1 MVRAQAQQ
9 TKATKPADDGMVDA
23 DTATSA
29 ADLTEQARQIFDG
42 EISAVGGLYTD
53 SSGNPMGLH
62 ARIARIKG
70 DLPDIDPEGTNKH
83 FNYKFFS
90 NLQIMGIFRPRLARQ
105 MIVVIPETVEENE
118 PKELKTSKGG
128 SSLLT
133 RIKVTWRVVDALNG
147 ESFTG
152 QSLGY
157 GDDSGD
163 KGANKA
169 YTAALKNFLMKL
181 FEVGGD
187 ADDLEE
193 DEEADKRAKAREA
206 GSERVRSVEIGD
218 AEITGV
224 KRGGRSE
231 KATDAQ
237 VARVGQYIRD
247 LELTPKAFAT
257 FADNVLGDALE
268 LSEDHPWD
276 DVKAYLEDLSGKD
289 IGKLVARFDAVMN
302 RAAEDEARDEE
313 ARGDADLDENRE

>member
-1 MVRAQAQQ
+1 MVR
-9 TKATKPADDGMVDA
+9 KPA
-23 DTATSA
+23 A
-29 ADLTEQARQIFDG
+29 APEPPEGGEDMTEAAREIFAG
-42 EISAVGGLYTD
+42 EIAAVGGVYTD
-53 SSGNPMGLH
+53 ESGNVLGLH
-62 ARIARIKG
+62 ARIARIMA
-70 DLPDIDPEGTNKH
+70 DLPDIDPAGENKH

-90 NLQIMGIFRPRLARQ
+90 NVQIMGLFRPRLARQ
-105 MIVVIPETVEENE
+105 KIVVIPEKVTENE
-118 PKELKTSKGG
+118 PRDLKTAKGG

-133 RIKVTWRVVDALNG
+133 RIHVQWRVVDAING

-152 QSLGY
+152 ESLGY

-187 ADDLEE
+187 ADDLEA

-206 GSERVRSVEIGD
+206 GSERVRSVDIGD

-247 LELTPKAFAT
+247 LELTPEAFVK
-257 FADNVLGDALE
+257 FVDKVLGDSLE
-268 LSEDHPWD
+268 LGSDAWGEI
-276 DVKAYLEDLSGKD
+276 KGYLEGLAGAD
-289 IGKLVARFDAVMN
+289 IGKLIARFDEVLN
-302 RAAEDEARDEE
+302 AAQDDSPPARD
-313 ARGDADLDENRE
+313 DDEPSGTGY